1 MNQVASLICY
11 SFLITLASAE
21 TITYK
26 DLKDNRI
33 GDPQETCYRF
43 TWAGVYDAEEDEG
56 KQCEDYFPDDICFQ
70 PLLFTKNATTCVG
83 SGLPDI
89 ECILQEC
96 NAMNATCT
104 CKREQSEVC
113 VKYTKFSKDGTAVY
127 YSSFCGSG
135 VNQNNFGN
143 EPVDSGCHRDKKSDI
158 GNDREVCF
166 CKGFKCNSS
175 NSLRFSEYLVVVV
188 ISIFILATIE
198 L

>member
-1 MNQVASLICY
+1 MGYKQYKISIMNQVASLICY

-113 VKYTKFSKDGTAVY
+113 VKYTKFSKDGQLCIIHL
-127 YSSFCGSG
+127 F
-135 VNQNNFGN
+135 
-143 EPVDSGCHRDKKSDI
+143 VDLELTRI
-158 GNDREVCF
+158 
-166 CKGFKCNSS
+166 
-175 NSLRFSEYLVVVV
+175 
-188 ISIFILATIE
+188 ILAMNQLIVDVTEIRSQTLAMIE
-198 L
+198 RFASARDSNVIPAIVNYNLQRFE